1 MKIGRKLY
9 YDKATGQVILLTN
22 EQNSRFAKASTWD
35 EDFARYRELSGR
47 NAETV
52 DVLQLE
58 YGQHRGDF
66 EKATSFAVDL
76 NTNEVVFELP
86 EAFKS
91 HEAAIRAL
99 ETEKMRLEE
108 VVSELTGKNA
118 SLEMQLT
125 DTQLALT
132 EIFET
137 LSVTDEQGE
146 GING

>member
-9 YDKATGQVILLTN
+9 YDKATGQAILLTE

-76 NTNEVVFELP
+76 NTREVVFELP
-86 EAFKS
+86 EAFHG
-91 HEAAIRAL
+91 HEAAIRTL
-99 ETEKMRLEE
+99 EAEKIRLEG
-108 VVSELTGKNA
+108 VVSELTAKNIM
-118 SLEMQLT
+118 LESHLT
-125 DTQLALT
+125 DAQLALT
-132 EIFET
+132 EIFE
-137 LSVTDEQGE
+137 SISATDGGGE
-146 GING
+146 VDG